1 MSDSVSGTPL
11 RKPVQ
16 GRSRERVEKVVAA
29 AEALLLERG
38 PEDTSIP
45 EVAARAGVPR
55 ASIYPFFPNKY
66 ALFLAIGDY
75 HLKQVAQLIEQSSTG
90 LDATHW
96 QELVRGVVSVVA
108 NYYNSHP
115 VAGLL
120 ILGGPMS
127 RTGYL
132 SQEVTIQDIG
142 QRVRP
147 VFLNLL
153 PARPLPDSPDVI
165 TIAVEIAFACMR
177 HSWFTHEQVT
187 DAMAE
192 QASMA
197 AVSYLSNW
205 LVE

>member
-1 MSDSVSGTPL
+1 MSDSEHSTTPL

-16 GRSRERVEKVVAA
+16 GRSRERVEKVIAA
-29 AEALLLERG
+29 AEALLLEQG

-66 ALFLAIGDY
+66 ALFLTIGDH
-75 HLKQVAQLIEQSSTG
+75 HLKQVAKLISQASTE
-90 LDATHW
+90 LDTDNW
-96 QELVRGVVSVVA
+96 QALVDGAVRGVA
-108 NYYNSHP
+108 AYYNRHP

-132 SQEVTIQDIG
+132 SQEITIQDIG
-142 QRVRP
+142 QR
-147 VFLNLL
+147 L
-153 PARPLPDSPDVI
+153 RPLFQKLETRQPLPENPDVI

-192 QASMA
+192 QASLA
-197 AVSYLSNW
+197 ATAYLANW
-205 LVE
+205 L